1 MLIVLPSVDRT
12 LKSKVYIMFERW
24 EGWGEGVE
32 RESEE
37 NICFPL
43 QYIGTKCLIARQWE
57 QKLRELCLVTVD

>member
-1 MLIVLPSVDRT
+1 MLIVLPSVDRP
-12 LKSKVYIMFERW
+12 LKSKVCIMSERW

-43 QYIGTKCLIARQWE
+43 QYLGTNCLITRLWE
-57 QKLRELCLVTVD
+57 QEVRELCLVTVD